1 MSVRQ
6 KTEVREFNQGLTTM
20 HLEFSI
26 PNNAWFVWRDDSG
39 YVPKGLLKI
48 HQHYKDAKK
57 DFDDRCAFL
66 ETVQFPGRSKGALE
80 LIARKKKGG
89 AS

>member
-20 HLEFSI
+20 RLEFSI

-39 YVPKGLLKI
+39 YVPKGLFKTY
-48 HQHYKDAKK
+48 QHYKDAKR
-57 DFDDRCAFL
+57 DFDNRCAFL
-66 ETVQFPGRSKGALE
+66 ETVEFPGRSKGARE
-80 LIARKKKGG
+80 LIERKKKGG
-89 AS
+89 GS